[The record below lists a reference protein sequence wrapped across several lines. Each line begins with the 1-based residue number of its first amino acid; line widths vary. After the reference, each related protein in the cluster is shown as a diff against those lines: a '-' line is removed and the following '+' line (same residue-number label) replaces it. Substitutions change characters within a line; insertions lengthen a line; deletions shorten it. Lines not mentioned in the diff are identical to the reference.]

1 MFYYDTQLKSLCSY
15 AIPGI
20 NYGICHFSEDGNRP
34 ADGMNICNHD
44 KMTGSFFSA
53 EKRFIDAEDH
63 GNMHGS
69 LKVFREEPTEDLLND
84 FRCIF
89 SELKKGGFESRARIL
104 LDLLGFRD
112 SGIHINGD
120 YLFIYDFFSSFRKF
134 EIYLDGAT
142 GKVTEINTFDYD
154 NSKEVKY
161 PVNADGFTS
170 MFIEILEDLF
180 RMDLSHDTVSSDAL
194 NISIAEVSAAWPFKV
209 RDTSVS
215 VPLPEDESGDVPAR
229 SDVSDNITD
238 DQVPKQDSVEPV
250 SAVQPNGKTAGDGSG
265 VSHGDADFSDSEMS
279 ENQVGEGTSGR
290 QSDISQNT
298 EPTGFDE
305 DRYAAFPE
313 DTQLRK
319 TAKEVQEDLDEK
331 TGILNGVMEICRY
344 MCIGVLIISVV
355 LGHWHIAIISLV
367 FILFCFFCSDRKD

>member
-34 ADGMNICNHD
+34 AEGMNIYNHD

-53 EKRFIDAEDH
+53 EKRFIEAGDN
-63 GNMHGS
+63 GNIHGS

-89 SELKKGGFESRARIL
+89 SELKKGGFESRTRIL
-104 LDLLGFRD
+104 LDFLGFRD

-120 YLFIYDFFSSFRKF
+120 YLFIYDFFSSLRKF
-134 EIYLDGAT
+134 EIYLDGET

-161 PVNADGFTS
+161 PVNADGFIS
-170 MFIEILEDLF
+170 MFTEILEDLF

-250 SAVQPNGKTAGDGSG
+250 SAVQPDGKTAGDGSG
-265 VSHGDADFSDSEMS
+265 VSYGDADFSDSEMS

-298 EPTGFDE
+298 EPTGSYEYRHGASAGGMRTRQTANDV
-305 DRYAAFPE
+305 
-313 DTQLRK
+313 RK
-319 TAKEVQEDLDEK
+319 DLNEQ
-331 TGILNGVMEICRY
+331 TEILNWFIKVSMF
-344 MCIGVLIISVV
+344 MCIGVLV
-355 LGHWHIAIISLV
+355 LSIMFGHWLIAGFSLL
-367 FILFCFFCSDRKD
+367 FIFFLFRKE

>member
-53 EKRFIDAEDH
+53 EKRFIDAEDR

-89 SELKKGGFESRARIL
+89 SELKKGGFESRASIL

-170 MFIEILEDLF
+170 MLIEILEDLF
-180 RMDLSHDTVSSDAL
+180 SVDLSHDTILSDDYPL
-194 NISIAEVSAAWPFKV
+194 NVTITEVSASWPFKAV
-209 RDTSVS
+209 ASAVS
-215 VPLPEDESGDVPAR
+215 VPFPKGESGEAPAR
-229 SDVSDNITD
+229 NDVSDKHHD
-238 DQVPKQDSVEPV
+238 DNEPKQNGDTPV
-250 SAVQPNGKTAGDGSG
+250 STDNKAAGDDSA
-265 VSHGDADFSDSEMS
+265 VSHGDADFSESGS
-279 ENQVGEGTSGR
+279 FENQVGGGAFGR
-290 QSDISQNT
+290 QSGIPQKT

>member
-34 ADGMNICNHD
+34 AEGMNIYNHD

-53 EKRFIDAEDH
+53 EKRFIEAGDN
-63 GNMHGS
+63 GNIHGS

-89 SELKKGGFESRARIL
+89 SELKNGGFESRTRIL
-104 LDLLGFRD
+104 LDFLGFRD

-134 EIYLDGAT
+134 EIYLDGET

-161 PVNADGFTS
+161 PVNADGFIS
-170 MFIEILEDLF
+170 MFTEILEDLF

-229 SDVSDNITD
+229 NDVSDNITD
-238 DQVPKQDSVEPV
+238 DQVPKQDSDEPV
-250 SAVQPNGKTAGDGSG
+250 SAVQPDGKTAGDGSG

-279 ENQVGEGTSGR
+279 ENQVGEGTSGS
-290 QSDISQNT
+290 QSDIPQNT
-298 EPTGFDE
+298 EPTGSYEYRHDASAGGMRTRQTAN
-305 DRYAAFPE
+305 DV
-313 DTQLRK
+313 RK
-319 TAKEVQEDLDEK
+319 DLNEQ
-331 TGILNGVMEICRY
+331 TEILNWFIKVSMF
-344 MCIGVLIISVV
+344 MCIGVLV
-355 LGHWHIAIISLV
+355 LSIMFGHWLIAGFSLL
-367 FILFCFFCSDRKD
+367 FIFFLFRKE